1 MTHLYELSEQYR
13 NLIAYTDTDD
23 LTEQSVK
30 DRLQCIT
37 EQLNNKAE
45 NIGKLIM
52 EINSESDVIQKEIER
67 LVNRKRIAE
76 NKADWLKS
84 YILTEMLSSGIK
96 KIEGQILTLSVRDSP
111 PSVTVLDHTLIPEQY
126 FRIIPETKEVN
137 KKAILENFK
146 KNGEILNGTSI
157 VTDKKTL
164 MIR

>member
-13 NLIAYTDTDD
+13 NLIANTDTED

-30 DRLQCIT
+30 NKLQGIT

-45 NIGKLIM
+45 NIGKLVM
-52 EINSESDVIQKEIER
+52 EINAESEVIQKEIER
-67 LVNRKRIAE
+67 LANRKRVAE
-76 NKADWLKS
+76 NKAEWLKS
-84 YILTEMLSSGIK
+84 YVLTEMLSSGIE
-96 KIEGQILTLSVRDSP
+96 KIEGQVLTLSLRKSP
-111 PSVTVLDHTLIPEQY
+111 PSVTVLDQTLIPEQY
-126 FRIIPETKEVN
+126 FRIIPENKEVN

-146 KNGEILNGTSI
+146 TTGEILNGTSI